1 MNIENP
7 LEYGLGLA
15 RGMTMQDS
23 EILRFYN
30 GILAA
35 LGGEL
40 GRYTENVEHAK
51 ADLYP
56 AIERLNK
63 AGMLAHIG
71 YRGAAEIKPAG

>member
-1 MNIENP
+1 MNIDEMKAF
-7 LEYGLGLA
+7 A
-15 RGMTMQDS
+15 RGATLGDS
-23 EILRFYN
+23 EVLRFYN
-30 GILAA
+30 GIMAA
-35 LGGEL
+35 LSVAPAF
-40 GRYTENVEHAK
+40 YTDNVEHAK